1 MEKASAVLDRFLEPV
16 RESLTPAQARRLLEF
31 KADEGLQAKI
41 DELARKANNSTL
53 SEEERAEY
61 EAFVEAG
68 NLIAMLQATA
78 RGVLKGSMAAS
89 C

>member
-1 MEKASAVLDRFLEPV
+1 MEKASALLDRFLEPV
-16 RESLTPAQARRLLEF
+16 RESLTPAQARRFLEF

-41 DELARKANNSTL
+41 DELARKANNSSLT
-53 SEEERAEY
+53 EEERAKY

-68 NLIAMLQATA
+68 DLIAMLQATA
-78 RGVLKGSMAAS
+78 RDVLKGSMAAS

>member
-1 MEKASAVLDRFLEPV
+1 MEKASALLDRFLEPV

-53 SEEERAEY
+53 TEEERAEY

-68 NLIAMLQATA
+68 DLIAMLQATA
-78 RGVLKGSMAAS
+78 RDVLKGSMAAS

>member
-53 SEEERAEY
+53 TEEERAEY

>member
-1 MEKASAVLDRFLEPV
+1 MEKASALLDRFLEPV

-41 DELARKANNSTL
+41 DELARKANNSSLT
-53 SEEERAEY
+53 EEERAKY

-68 NLIAMLQATA
+68 DLIAMLQATA
-78 RGVLKGSMAAS
+78 RDVLKGSMAAS